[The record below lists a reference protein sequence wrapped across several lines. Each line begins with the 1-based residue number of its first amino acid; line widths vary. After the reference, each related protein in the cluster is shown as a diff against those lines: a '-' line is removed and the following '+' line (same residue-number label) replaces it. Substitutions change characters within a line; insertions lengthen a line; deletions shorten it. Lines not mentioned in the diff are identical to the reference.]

1 MELCLISVEDV
12 LQIHETLVAEFAAS
26 NDPISPPG
34 VKSMHLLQSAIDR
47 QNTNLGGVLKYS
59 DPISNAATLL
69 YGLCQDHPFH
79 NGNKRTALVAMLV
92 HLDKNKLTLFHT
104 AQNDL
109 YDLMLNVA
117 SHTLGVR
124 TDKRAK
130 NPKMNR
136 MSSDEEVEHIIRWI
150 RGRADRLRRGERQIS
165 FRDLKRILERFDY
178 LLERPNNNMIDIVR
192 YVEEKKGW
200 LSSRVV
206 RVRKHIGTVGWPGDN
221 RIIPV
226 GEIKKVR
233 KICKLREEDG
243 VDSDAFYNET
253 ALIDSFVNRYRT
265 VLRRLARV

>member
-1 MELCLISVEDV
+1 MDLCVLSVEEV

-26 NDPISPPG
+26 KDPISPPG
-34 VKSMHLLQSAIDR
+34 VRSMDLLQSAVER

-117 SHTLGVR
+117 SHSLGVR
-124 TDKRAK
+124 IDRRAK
-130 NPKMNR
+130 NPKPIK
-136 MSSDEEVEHIIRWI
+136 MSADEEVGYVIRWI
-150 RGRADRLRRGERQIS
+150 KDRADRLRRGERQIS
-165 FRDLKRILERFDY
+165 YRDLKRILERFSFF
-178 LLERPNNNMIDIVR
+178 LERPNNNMIDIVK
-192 YVEEKKGW
+192 YADEKKSW
-200 LSSRVV
+200 LSSQIV
-206 RVRKHIGTVGWPGDN
+206 RFRKHVGTVGWPGEN
-221 RIIPV
+221 RIVPV

-233 KICKLREEDG
+233 NICKLREEDG

-253 ALIDSFVNRYRT
+253 AVIDSFVNRYRT
-265 VLRRLARV
+265 VLRRLAKV